1 MKSIFFY
8 LIIVIINS
16 FQRSAAYSQQNII
29 DQNFRFK
36 TPLELGI
43 TFDDLPAAG
52 PDASFITRQE
62 VSDKIIKTLK
72 DNKIPEVYGFIN
84 GILLY
89 DTDTQKKIL
98 SDWKNAGYL
107 LANHTFSH
115 FDLSE
120 VKSQDYIR
128 DIERNE
134 TILAD
139 YASNISE
146 FKIFRYPYL
155 MEGDSLDKRY
165 SIRSYLKKRN
175 YKIAQVSIDTGDW
188 EFNDAF
194 IRCKEKNKNQEIDQ
208 IVERY
213 IQNAIEQVKYN
224 NSLAKFIYGE
234 NKKTPQVLL
243 VHYNP
248 INAYYLNS
256 LIEKLKTHDFKDN
269 RIS

>member
-1 MKSIFFY
+1 
-8 LIIVIINS
+8 
-16 FQRSAAYSQQNII
+16 
-29 DQNFRFK
+29 
-36 TPLELGI
+36 
-43 TFDDLPAAG
+43 
-52 PDASFITRQE
+52 
-62 VSDKIIKTLK
+62 
-72 DNKIPEVYGFIN
+72 
-84 GILLY
+84 
-89 DTDTQKKIL
+89 
-98 SDWKNAGYL
+98 
-107 LANHTFSH
+107 
-115 FDLSE
+115 
-120 VKSQDYIR
+120 
-128 DIERNE
+128 
-134 TILAD
+134 
-139 YASNISE
+139 
-146 FKIFRYPYL
+146 

-256 LIEKLKTHDFKDN
+256 LIEKLKKSNVKFVPAANSFNNDIFQEDYPIAMSIGLPYYEQMRRSRKLEFKDYPFPAKYKKFLN
-269 RIS
+269 EQCTQ